1 MDQFEYVVHVE
12 EEYGYRDWLWA
23 PNMTIDELKLWW
35 QNLPTVAPFF
45 FDGPVSF
52 PGEIHQIYFETAT
65 TFSFIKEGPGRIV
78 TPLHTNFITL
88 PKDALYM
95 HIHEDEDSFLR
106 IGDKD
111 YEHAGWRE
119 YDDSSEQTEDVKEA
133 WDKALNESIAKRLR
147 SEKEAE

>member
-1 MDQFEYVVHVE
+1 MDQFVYVVHVE
-12 EEYGYRDWLWA
+12 EEYGYRDWLWV
-23 PNMTIDELKLWW
+23 PNMPIDELKVWW
-35 QNLPTVAPFF
+35 QKLPTVAPYF

-52 PGEIHQIYFETAT
+52 PGEIHQIYFESPT
-65 TFSFIKEGPGRIV
+65 TFAFVKEGPGRIV
-78 TPLHTNFITL
+78 TPLHSDLITL

-119 YDDSSEQTEDVKEA
+119 YDDLSERTGDVKEA
-133 WDKALNESIAKRLR
+133 WDKALSESIAKRLEE
-147 SEKEAE
+147 EKEAE

>member
-1 MDQFEYVVHVE
+1 
-12 EEYGYRDWLWA
+12 
-23 PNMTIDELKLWW
+23 MTIDELKVWW
-35 QNLPTVAPFF
+35 QGLPTVAPYF

-65 TFSFIKEGPGRIV
+65 MFAFVREGSGRVV
-78 TPLHTNFITL
+78 TPLHSDFFLL

-111 YEHAGWRE
+111 YEHAGAKNYE
-119 YDDSSEQTEDVKEA
+119 SDKEDVEVREA
-133 WDKALNESIAKRLR
+133 WDKALCEEITRNYVS
-147 SEKEAE
+147 SEKDLEKDTE